1 MATEPTEVSRAALKI
16 QYDEQRP
23 YQEKLAELVKENLKH
38 LLQEHDIVYSN
49 IETRVKSFESFFQ
62 KALVNGFSN
71 PFQDIQDL
79 CGIRVILYYLSDLQK
94 LTEVIKQSFEIIESV
109 DKLSVLEDNE
119 FGYRSYH
126 FVGYVKDSWLQDP
139 ATRSLKKR
147 VFEIQTRTLLMHSW
161 AAIEHKLAYKPLIK
175 EPVAPEVKR
184 SRFRRD
190 LFALSA
196 LIELAD
202 REFDQL
208 KAEQERLK
216 NSD

>member
-1 MATEPTEVSRAALKI
+1 M
-16 QYDEQRP
+16 
-23 YQEKLAELVKENLKH
+23 
-38 LLQEHDIVYSN
+38 
-49 IETRVKSFESFFQ
+49 
-62 KALVNGFSN
+62 
-71 PFQDIQDL
+71 
-79 CGIRVILYYLSDLQK
+79 
-94 LTEVIKQSFEIIESV
+94 IKQSFEIIESV